1 MALGSG
7 QAVIRRSDGPAQPGA
22 PPAAPRSVRESLG
35 SAALGSVSWL
45 SGRGGGVRQAW
56 LSWPLSCLPACLPPP
71 RYWLAAGGPQL
82 PGIARSD

>member
-45 SGRGGGVRQAW
+45 SGRGGGGCVRPGSAGHS
-56 LSWPLSCLPACLPPP
+56 LACLPPP